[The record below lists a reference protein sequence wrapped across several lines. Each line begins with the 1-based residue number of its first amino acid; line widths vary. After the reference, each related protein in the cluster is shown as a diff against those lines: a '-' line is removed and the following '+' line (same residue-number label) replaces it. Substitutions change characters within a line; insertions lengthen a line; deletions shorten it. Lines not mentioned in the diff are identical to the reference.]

1 MAMTASTTI
10 ERGSGEDNVNGQE
23 VDSHIHQSDNND
35 KSDKIFDKADDD
47 DENGIYKS
55 SKMKIFP
62 EQRSLF
68 KCSYLAVDK
77 KLLLDSEI

>member
-1 MAMTASTTI
+1 MTGMTEMAMAALTTI

-47 DENGIYKS
+47 DDGDGDKDNDGDRKDGINKS
-55 SKMKIFP
+55 SNMKTI
-62 EQRSLF
+62 S
-68 KCSYLAVDK
+68 
-77 KLLLDSEI
+77 